1 MSNRKRNVS
10 LGITQS
16 VLNTRVP
23 NGKIANFAIKLVAMA
38 MSLRD
43 QETGSDYHLRTNSYR
58 LVKKVKIGPADPE
71 ILGLQAI
78 IKKIK
83 EITQAKHTAA
93 GQVC

>member
-1 MSNRKRNVS
+1 
-10 LGITQS
+10 
-16 VLNTRVP
+16 
-23 NGKIANFAIKLVAMA
+23 MA

-78 IKKIK
+78 IKKK
-83 EITQAKHTAA
+83 LKNNASKTYSRWTSLLSEL
-93 GQVC
+93 C